1 MKDIQ
6 QEITPVE
13 SDDLFVVLDHKDAK
27 FDYPIH
33 CHAEYE
39 INLVLLS
46 DGKHII
52 GMREEPFSEVD
63 MVIIAP
69 FVPHVWKARE
79 EGNRVITVQFSGKML
94 DFPMLRLRQFRSIET
109 FLKRAVPAAKF
120 HLSEDDPL
128 VSEVL
133 ALAQAKDF
141 DATVAFLRLLNSM
154 AEREFTILGDVDS
167 GMRQS
172 RSRRVARV
180 MEYSQEHLGETIRL
194 SDVSSLV
201 DMSDSAFSHFF
212 KKHTNLSYITYLN
225 GLRISRACR
234 ELESTAMSVSE
245 ICWDCGFNNKSNFN
259 RLFLQAKGMTPSAYR
274 KYISRILV

>member
-1 MKDIQ
+1 MIDIQ

-13 SDDLFVVLDHKDAK
+13 SDDLFVVLDHNDAK

-33 CHAEYE
+33 CHEEYE
-39 INLVLLS
+39 INLVLHS
-46 DGKHII
+46 KGKHII
-52 GMREEPFSEVD
+52 STQEEPFAEVD

-69 FVPHVWKARE
+69 FVPHVWKGQE

-94 DFPMLRLRQFRSIET
+94 DFPMLKLRQFRSIEE
-109 FLKRAVPAAKF
+109 FLRAAVPAAKY

-128 VSEVL
+128 VGEVL
-133 ALAQAKDF
+133 ALAEARNF

-154 AEREFTILGDVDS
+154 SEREFTILGEGDPE
-167 GMRQS
+167 MRQS

-180 MEYSQEHLGETIRL
+180 MDYTQKHLGETIRL
-194 SDVSSLV
+194 SDVSALV

-225 GLRISRACR
+225 SLRISRACR
-234 ELESTAMSVSE
+234 QLESTTMSVSE

-259 RLFLQAKGMTPSAYR
+259 RLFLQAKGMTPTAYR

>member
-52 GMREEPFSEVD
+52 GTREEPFSEID

-141 DATVAFLRLLNSM
+141 
-154 AEREFTILGDVDS
+154 E
-167 GMRQS
+167 
-172 RSRRVARV
+172 
-180 MEYSQEHLGETIRL
+180 
-194 SDVSSLV
+194 LV

-234 ELESTAMSVSE
+234 ELESTGMSVSE

>member
-13 SDDLFVVLDHKDAK
+13 SDDLFVVLDHTDAK

-46 DGKHII
+46 SGKHII
-52 GMREEPFSEVD
+52 GTREEPFSEID

-128 VSEVL
+128 VGEVL

-154 AEREFTILGDVDS
+154 AERDFTILGDVDS

-172 RSRRVARV
+172 RSRRVAKV
-180 MEYSQEHLGETIRL
+180 LEYSQEHLGETIRL

>member
-13 SDDLFVVLDHKDAK
+13 SDDLFVVLDHRNAD

-33 CHAEYE
+33 SHAEYE
-39 INLVLLS
+39 INLVLHS
-46 DGKHII
+46 QGNHII
-52 GMREEPFSEVD
+52 STRQEPYSGVD

-69 FVPHVWKARE
+69 YVPHAWKGSE
-79 EGNRVITVQFSGKML
+79 EGNRVVTIQFSGRML
-94 DFPMLRLRQFRSIET
+94 DFPILRLRPFRNIKG
-109 FLKRAVPAAKF
+109 FLERATPAAKF
-120 HLSEDDPL
+120 HLSEDDAL
-128 VSEVL
+128 VQE
-133 ALAQAKDF
+133 ALDLTQAKDF
-141 DATVAFLRLLNSM
+141 DATLAFLHLLNSLS
-154 AEREFTILGDVDS
+154 ERESTVLGDLDAEI
-167 GMRQS
+167 RKS
-172 RSRRVARV
+172 RSRRIAKV
-180 MEYSQEHLGETIRL
+180 MDYSQKHIGETIRL

-225 GLRISRACR
+225 GLRISKACR

-259 RLFLQAKGMTPSAYR
+259 RLFLQAKGMTPTAYR
-274 KYISRILV
+274 NYISRILV

>member
-13 SDDLFVVLDHKDAK
+13 SDDLFVVLDHSDAK

-52 GMREEPFSEVD
+52 GTREEPFSEVD

-94 DFPMLRLRQFRSIET
+94 DFPMLRLRQFRSIES

-120 HLSEDDPL
+120 HLSMEDPL
-128 VSEVL
+128 VSETI
-133 ALAQAKDF
+133 ALAQARDF
-141 DATVAFLRLLNSM
+141 EATVAFLRLLNAM

-172 RSRRVARV
+172 RSRRVAKV
-180 MEYSQEHLGETIRL
+180 MEYSQEHLGEVIRL
-194 SDVSSLV
+194 SDVASLV

>member
-13 SDDLFVVLDHKDAK
+13 SDDLFVVLDHSDAK

-52 GMREEPFSEVD
+52 GTREEPFSEVD

-94 DFPMLRLRQFRSIET
+94 DFPMLRLRQFRSIES

-120 HLSEDDPL
+120 HLSMEDPL
-128 VSEVL
+128 VSETI
-133 ALAQAKDF
+133 ALAQARDF
-141 DATVAFLRLLNSM
+141 EATVAFLRLLNAM

-172 RSRRVARV
+172 RSRRVAKV
-180 MEYSQEHLGETIRL
+180 MEYSQEHLGEIIRL
-194 SDVSSLV
+194 SDVASLV

-245 ICWDCGFNNKSNFN
+245 ICWNCGFNNKSNFN

>member
-52 GMREEPFSEVD
+52 GTREEPFSEVD

>member
-13 SDDLFVVLDHKDAK
+13 SDDLFVVLDHTDAK

-52 GMREEPFSEVD
+52 GTREEPFSEID

-172 RSRRVARV
+172 RSRRVAKV
-180 MEYSQEHLGETIRL
+180 MEYTQEHLGETIRL

-234 ELESTAMSVSE
+234 ELESTGMSVSE

>member
-46 DGKHII
+46 SGKHII
-52 GMREEPFSEVD
+52 GTREEPFSEVD

-120 HLSEDDPL
+120 HLSENDPL
-128 VSEVL
+128 VGETL
-133 ALAQAKDF
+133 ALARAKDF

-172 RSRRVARV
+172 RSRRVAKV

-201 DMSDSAFSHFF
+201 GMSDSAFSHFF

-234 ELESTAMSVSE
+234 ELESTGMSVSE

>member
-13 SDDLFVVLDHKDAK
+13 SDDLFVVLDHTDAK

-46 DGKHII
+46 SGKHII
-52 GMREEPFSEVD
+52 GTREEPFSEVD

-128 VSEVL
+128 VGEVL

-154 AEREFTILGDVDS
+154 AERDFTILGDVDS

>member
-52 GMREEPFSEVD
+52 GTREEPFSEVD

-128 VSEVL
+128 VGEVL

-141 DATVAFLRLLNSM
+141 DATVAFLRLLNAM